1 MSVAAWRLGLDGMS
15 PVYARGVGGTSGG
28 SDVSGDG
35 DFAAAFAA
43 GLKTTIIS
51 ESADRSELTFDLE
64 GVEAPLANAL
74 RRILLAEV
82 PSMAIEAVYIFKNTG
97 ILQVRRWRA
106 RRRAAAAASF
116 PPPPPL
122 PPLLPP
128 PRLHPVCRTRFSRTD
143 WALSRCARTRAR
155 CSTKKVRRGSS
166 LFFCVAAA

>member
-15 PVYARGVGGTSGG
+15 PVYARGVGGSSGG
-28 SDVSGDG
+28 SDISGAG

-51 ESADRSELTFDLE
+51 ESADRNELTFDLE

-97 ILQVRRWRA
+97 ILQVRQAPRLLP
-106 RRRAAAAASF
+106 ASPLPPQ
-116 PPPPPL
+116 PPPPSL
-122 PPLLPP
+122 PPN
-128 PRLHPVCRTRFSRTD
+128 
-143 WALSRCARTRAR
+143 ALKHDPASAQ
-155 CSTKKVRRGSS
+155 
-166 LFFCVAAA
+166 